1 MLNYLVMANKS
12 PFTRFRRLLHE
23 AERELDSLYLTKEDF
38 DSLYCKL
45 FNLVNECLNLT
56 QY

>member
-1 MLNYLVMANKS
+1 MANIS

-23 AERELDSLYLTKEDF
+23 AERELDSLYLDKDTF
-38 DSLYCKL
+38 DALYARL
-45 FNLVNECLNLT
+45 FNLINECLNLT